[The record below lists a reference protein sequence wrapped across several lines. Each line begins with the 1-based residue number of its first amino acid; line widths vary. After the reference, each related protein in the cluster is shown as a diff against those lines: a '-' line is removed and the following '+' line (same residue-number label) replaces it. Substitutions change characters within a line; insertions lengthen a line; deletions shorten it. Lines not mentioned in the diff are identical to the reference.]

1 MYYDYNFSMIQHHQW
16 SLAELEDMVPFE
28 RDIYLSLVS
37 QWVQEENAKI
47 NEQNQKA
54 GRPPK
59 Y

>member
-1 MYYDYNFSMIQHHQW
+1 
-16 SLAELEDMVPFE
+16 LAELEDMVPFE

-37 QWVQEENAKI
+37 QWVEEENAKI

-54 GRPPK
+54 GRAPK